1 MNNIVLSIAIPT
13 FNRAEWLRLC
23 LSRLIPQLEG
33 FYGKV
38 EVTVYDNASPDNTG
52 EIAKSFLTKNMPLT
66 YIRNSEN
73 IGSDKNI
80 AQCFNKAIGQYVL
93 ILGDDDVVL
102 DGSLKKIIE
111 ALKDTRYDHGA
122 IYMRAYGYDNNY
134 VTEMPFQFLHKS
146 KVYSN
151 SDEFMCRCSSGMA
164 FISSLIINK
173 SRIPNID
180 ANKFIGTALV
190 QTYLFY
196 EAVRSAKTNLFIDE
210 YLIAAK
216 RIEQRD
222 YDVTKVFGT
231 ALNDALDYFVTLG
244 FSKWAVKRINRK
256 LIWYFFPIFLMQ
268 LRSESS
274 AKGAAE
280 LSYVELKRRYSNET
294 LFWICSAPLLKFP
307 FKLAMFWGA
316 TIIVLS
322 RLVNGEFGRLWVAV
336 QKKLTNKGVV

>member
-1 MNNIVLSIAIPT
+1 MNNIVLSISIPT

-33 FYGKV
+33 FYGEV

-52 EIAKSFLTKNMPLT
+52 EVVKAFLTKNVPLT

-80 AQCFNKAIGQYVL
+80 AQCFNKAIGKYVL

-111 ALKDTRYDHGA
+111 ALKDIRYNHGA
-122 IYMRAYGYDNNY
+122 IFMRAYGYDNNY
-134 VTEMPFQFLHKS
+134 VTEMPYQFFHKS

-151 SDEFMCRCSSGMA
+151 SNEFMSRCSSGMA

-173 SRIPNID
+173 SLIPNVD
-180 ANKFIGTALV
+180 TNDFIGTALV
-190 QTYLFY
+190 QTYIFY
-196 EAVRSAKTNLFIDE
+196 EAVRSAKTNFFIDE

-222 YDVTKVFGT
+222 YDVTKVFGS
-231 ALNDALDYFVTLG
+231 ALNDALDSFVTLG
-244 FSKWAVKRINRK
+244 LSKNTVKEINRK
-256 LIWYFFPIFLMQ
+256 LIWYFFPFFLMQ
-268 LRSESS
+268 LRSTNLPKES
-274 AKGAAE
+274 AAVT
-280 LSYVELKRRYSNET
+280 YGELKSRYHGEP
-294 LFWICSAPLLKFP
+294 LFWVCSAPILKLP
-307 FKLAMFWGA
+307 PQLAMVWG
-316 TIIVLS
+316 TVVIIFS
-322 RLVNGEFGRLWVAV
+322 RLLNGEFGRLFVAIK
-336 QKKLTNKGVV
+336 QRLAKLI